1 MMHNTAGGVE
11 AGGQVIQET
20 TGCAGEQRHVPEDW
34 LVEGASPQASQED
47 RSLRTSGSPKFHVP
61 SQSGPRGALCGH
73 MAGRLAFPPSGHSS
87 AWPSPSPAG
96 RTMVGDPFPG
106 QASTQS
112 AWGLLLST
120 RRSLSWGQCWGSWTV

>member
-73 MAGRLAFPPSGHSS
+73 MARKAGLSSLWAQLCLAQPQSSREDDGRRP
-87 AWPSPSPAG
+87 
-96 RTMVGDPFPG
+96 
-106 QASTQS
+106 
-112 AWGLLLST
+112 
-120 RRSLSWGQCWGSWTV
+120 LSWPG